1 MAGFDPN
8 QPRDEEGMW
17 TIAGSAARKAA
28 GLASSD
34 MDPEFVIWWNK
45 IEKLAPV
52 IADDPLEHLYILD
65 KDGNVLEKVGG
76 DENSIRTTDEQ
87 NSSVKGNIIFHNH
100 PHDPHERLA
109 RKDGLSYA
117 RFSNGDLIYAF
128 QNRSSASAV
137 VSGDYLVGIQFPE
150 STVRNFLSQYRGYS
164 DNIKI
169 ELLLGQIEDYVASKV
184 AKTLKT
190 DGRKGDLEAFLE
202 GNYIVKSTDIL
213 DAMAEGYEAQGIKFW
228 WKKWR

>member
-76 DENSIRTTDEQ
+76 GENSIQTTEEQ
-87 NSSVKGNIIFHNH
+87 DSLANGNILFHNH
-100 PHDPHERLA
+100 PYDPNDPFD

-117 RFSNGDLIYAF
+117 RFSNGDLIYTF
-128 QNRSSASAV
+128 NNRSYASAV
-137 VSGDYLVGIQFPE
+137 VSGDYLIGIQFPAD
-150 STVRNFLSQYRGYS
+150 TMRNLLSEYRGYS
-164 DNIKI
+164 EYVVI
-169 ELLLGQIEDYVASKV
+169 ELLQGKVENFVVSKV
-184 AKTLKT
+184 AGTLASGNKKDVET
-190 DGRKGDLEAFLE
+190 FLA
-202 GNYIVKSTDIL
+202 GNYVVGSTDIL
-213 DAMAEGYEAQGIKFW
+213 DAMAEGYKEQGIKFW